1 MENSSVG
8 IDVVSIER
16 MGRAA
21 KKELFLKRAFTGAEI
36 DYSAGKKR
44 PEKHLAGRFA
54 AKEAFVKAVNKGI
67 LAGISLKDIEV
78 VNASDGRPS
87 LRLGAAAAQ
96 AAAGRTVCLS
106 ISYTREHA
114 FAFVLVRKDEVE
126 NR

>member
-16 MGRAA
+16 MGRAT

-78 VNASDGRPS
+78 VNGSDGRPS
-87 LRLGAAAAQ
+87 LKLGAAAAE
-96 AAAGRTVCLS
+96 AVAGKTVCLS

-114 FAFVLVRKDEVE
+114 FAFVLVGKG
-126 NR
+126 

>member
-36 DYSAGKKR
+36 GYSAGKKR

-78 VNASDGRPS
+78 VNDSDGRPS
-87 LRLGAAAAQ
+87 LRLGAAAAS
-96 AAAGRTVCLS
+96 AAAGKTVCLS

-114 FAFVLVRKDEVE
+114 FAFVLVRKA
-126 NR
+126 

>member
-16 MGRAA
+16 MARAA

-87 LRLGAAAAQ
+87 LRLGAQAAQ

-114 FAFVLVRKDEVE
+114 FAFVLVRKDEG
-126 NR
+126 